1 MRWPKGEPPLERG
14 SMLPLGFGEL
24 FAEKSGPSNK
34 FEAMATH
41 DALVACS
48 GALNVLAVSVM
59 KTANDIRLLGS
70 GPRCGLGELRLP
82 EK

>member
-1 MRWPKGEPPLERG
+1 
-14 SMLPLGFGEL
+14 
-24 FAEKSGPSNK
+24 
-34 FEAMATH
+34 MATH